1 MTAGVYMFMSEYVK
15 IKRRLYDELIEDRA
29 KYKALCVM
37 METMQKVYEENRPE
51 KENDVDNS
59 SL

>member
-1 MTAGVYMFMSEYVK
+1 MFMSEYVK

-37 METMQKVYEENRPE
+37 METMQKVYEENKPE
-51 KENDVDNS
+51 KENDVDNGTM
-59 SL
+59 